1 MNTGELN
8 GHQNNCANCL
18 SRADIFSCL
27 NMEELNELSCSRAQ
41 VHFKAGELI
50 YKQGTPSENIACLTS
65 GKIKLYIEGFDD
77 KNLVIGIVKPVD
89 YIFGPGVYV
98 DNRHHYSAM
107 AIEDSTA
114 CVFSAE
120 LFKKFIRCNSNF
132 AEAFIKKVSELS
144 IYNFNQIISLSQKQ
158 MPGRIA
164 DVVLMLSE
172 RVYESNPFTTTLS
185 RQDIA
190 DMSGMSKES
199 AIRILK
205 EFKDEGILSV
215 DGNMF
220 QILNRDYLYKISQ
233 TG

>member
-1 MNTGELN
+1 MFR
-8 GHQNNCANCL
+8 CL
-18 SRADIFSCL
+18 TADQI
-27 NMEELNELSCSRAQ
+27 EELSCSKAQ
-41 VHFKAGELI
+41 VHFKAGELL
-50 YKQGTPSENIACLTS
+50 YKQGTPAHNVACLTT
-65 GKIKLYIEGFDD
+65 GKIKLYIEGFDN
-77 KNLVIGIVKPVD
+77 KNLIIGIVKPIN
-89 YIFGPGVYV
+89 YILGPGVYV
-98 DNRHHYSAM
+98 DNRHYYSAM

-114 CVFSAE
+114 CMVDAE
-120 LFKKFIRCNSNF
+120 LFKKFIRSNSDF
-132 AEAFIKKVSELS
+132 ADAFIKKVSELS

-164 DVVLMLSE
+164 DVILELSE

-185 RQDIA
+185 RQDLA

-215 DGNMF
+215 EGNVF
-220 QILNRDYLYKISQ
+220 EILNKEYLHKISQ